1 MDKNQFEFKFQEIIS
16 SIENTNYGSILGE
29 FKLIL
34 LIQEFVLTN
43 NEVTEEYLL
52 TIFNEEMG
60 KDGDNEARVQTLGEL
75 YMNIN
80 ESHRCS
86 SILND
91 LGKDY
96 IEWLFQTLEI
106 FKRNDSLFTKCNE

>member
-1 MDKNQFEFKFQEIIS
+1 MDKNQFEIKFQEIIS

-43 NEVTEEYLL
+43 SEVTKEYLL
-52 TIFNEEMG
+52 TIFDEEMG
-60 KDGDNEARVQTLGEL
+60 KDGDNGARAQTLGEL

-80 ESHRCS
+80 EAHRCS